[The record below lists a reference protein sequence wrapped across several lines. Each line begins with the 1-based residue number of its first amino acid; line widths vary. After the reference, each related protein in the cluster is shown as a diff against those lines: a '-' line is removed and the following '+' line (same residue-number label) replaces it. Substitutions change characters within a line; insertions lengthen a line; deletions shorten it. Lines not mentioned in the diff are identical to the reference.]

1 MRRAAGWACKT
12 LGVLA
17 LVGYQYLLH
26 LAVSGTQA
34 GSSLRLALVLLPLLA
49 LAFWVVVRFTNK
61 PLWLGVL
68 LLIGVVAYLLERRD
82 SMGLL
87 AFNGMTHAA
96 ACLFLLGYFGRT
108 LAGGA
113 EPLIT
118 RVARRV
124 HGTLTPTMEAY
135 TRRLTVAWCVF
146 FSAQLVV
153 SAFLYLFAPLDAWSI
168 FVNLLN
174 LPLLL
179 LMFLGE
185 WVYRVI
191 RHPEHPR
198 FTIEEAI
205 RAYHGDSAM
214 PKGTGAR

>member
-1 MRRAAGWACKT
+1 MRRAAGWVWKT
-12 LGVLA
+12 LAILA
-17 LVGYQYLLH
+17 LVGYQYLVH
-26 LAVSGTQA
+26 LAVSGTQV

-49 LAFWVVVRFTNK
+49 LSLWVMVRFTNK

-68 LLIGVVAYLLERRD
+68 LVIAVVAYLLERRE

-96 ACLFLLGYFGRT
+96 ACLVLLGYFGRT
-108 LAGGA
+108 LTGGA

-118 RVARRV
+118 RFARRV

-135 TRRLTVAWCVF
+135 TRRLTVAWCVY

-153 SAFLYLFAPLDAWSI
+153 SALLYRFAPLDAWSVFI
-168 FVNLLN
+168 NLLN

-185 WVYRVI
+185 WLYRVV

-198 FTIEEAI
+198 FTIQEAI
-205 RAYHGDSAM
+205 RAYHSDSAI